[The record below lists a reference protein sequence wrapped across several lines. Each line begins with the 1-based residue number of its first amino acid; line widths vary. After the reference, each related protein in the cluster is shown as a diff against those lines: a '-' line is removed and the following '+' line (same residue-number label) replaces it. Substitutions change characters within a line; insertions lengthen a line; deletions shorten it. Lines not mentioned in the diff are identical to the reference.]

1 MAENITWILTIVYAV
16 ILFILYH
23 KIFHVIY
30 FSLSD
35 GLFNELIVCFF
46 GGLLLAGGTM
56 KLLGG
61 LIGGITG
68 IVAGVLH
75 IVLRILSFA
84 ILLIAL
90 AMVVWAVR
98 FLLFLKKEHINPF
111 KSEPISNL
119 SEKPEEE
126 ASSFLKM
133 AYLVYHNRVKGVIAG
148 LAGILFVLFAVRAF
162 F

>member
-1 MAENITWILTIVYAV
+1 
-16 ILFILYH
+16 
-23 KIFHVIY
+23 
-30 FSLSD
+30 
-35 GLFNELIVCFF
+35 
-46 GGLLLAGGTM
+46 M

-98 FLLFLKKEHINPF
+98 FLLFLKKEHINSF
-111 KSEPISNL
+111 KSEPISGL
-119 SEKPEEE
+119 SEKPKEN

-133 AYLVYHNRVKGVIAG
+133 AYFIYHNRVKGVIAG
-148 LAGILFVLFAVRAF
+148 LAGIVFVLFAVRAF

>member
-1 MAENITWILTIVYAV
+1 
-16 ILFILYH
+16 
-23 KIFHVIY
+23 
-30 FSLSD
+30 
-35 GLFNELIVCFF
+35 
-46 GGLLLAGGTM
+46 M

-98 FLLFLKKEHINPF
+98 FLLFLKKEHINSIP
-111 KSEPISNL
+111 
-119 SEKPEEE
+119 
-126 ASSFLKM
+126 LKVSRFP
-133 AYLVYHNRVKGVIAG
+133 A
-148 LAGILFVLFAVRAF
+148 
-162 F
+162 